1 MVALDERLPSGHGMK
16 LVRLASWVCI
26 LAGVTS
32 LAGGLDVLAAGVA
45 AVTPAWALRALPR
58 PLAAVLTR
66 HQQPPAGGAGG
77 AGGGVGNGVGGPGH
91 PSAVGVGVTTI
102 AMGSAKRRGVQDE
115 GSGDGGE
122 IV

>member
-32 LAGGLDVLAAGVA
+32 LAGGLDVLAAAAA

-58 PLAAVLTR
+58 PLAAALAQ
-66 HQQPPAGGAGG
+66 HQQPPGGGAGG
-77 AGGGVGNGVGGPGH
+77 AGGGVGNGVGGHGH
-91 PSAVGVGVTTI
+91 PVGVTTI